1 MRRVRLT
8 VPPLVLVVAALGCDP
23 DLFARTKAEAETEW
37 PTGPVRPTETNLRGT
52 VIDAVTLA
60 PLPGAKVDAG
70 VASSTADSLGNY
82 NLQRLTMAAVDLV
95 TTRSGYDTLKTLLP
109 LEGGDKT
116 FTLRLRKSAP
126 PP

>member
-1 MRRVRLT
+1 MVTL
-8 VPPLVLVVAALGCDP
+8 LGLACDP
-23 DLFARTKAEAETEW
+23 DRFARTKDAAETTW
-37 PTGPVRPTETNLRGT
+37 PTGPARPSETNLRGI

-70 VASSTADSLGNY
+70 VASSIADSLGTY

-95 TTRSGYDTLKTLLP
+95 TTRTGYDTLKTLLP

>member
-1 MRRVRLT
+1 MRSTLIRRAMALS
-8 VPPLVLVVAALGCDP
+8 LAATLGCDP
-23 DLFARTKAEAETEW
+23 DLFARTKDEADTEW
-37 PTGPVRPTETNLRGT
+37 PTGPARPSETNLRGT

-70 VASSTADSLGNY
+70 VAASIADSLGGY
-82 NLQRLTMAAVDLV
+82 NLQKLTMAAVELM
-95 TTRSGYDTLKTLLP
+95 TTRTGYDTLKTLLP

-116 FTLRLRKSAP
+116 FTIRLRASAP

>member
-1 MRRVRLT
+1 
-8 VPPLVLVVAALGCDP
+8 VAMATGGCDP
-23 DLFARTKAEAETEW
+23 DLFARTKDEADTEW

-52 VIDAVTLA
+52 VIDAVTLV

-70 VASSTADSLGNY
+70 VAASVADSLGTY

-95 TTRSGYDTLKTLLP
+95 TTRNGYDTLKTLLP
-109 LEGGDKT
+109 LEGGDKS
-116 FTLRLRKSAP
+116 FTIRLRASTP